1 MINNKNNKLE
11 HLVYFQKLLG
21 KLSPNSMNI
30 DNFIQHS
37 FSEILERQYQHD
49 KSKKEVRNR
58 NEFREKYFQ
67 VDERTYRR
75 WRNNEVD
82 SIRNDSLPDF
92 RKLSVLKE
100 MYNENHI
107 NEFYKQTENQDLNI
121 YLKICYQLRKHTLLL
136 PILEGVLLNM
146 EKNKDLP
153 PIDYWEKLKYI
164 SNIVIDMEICDL
176 KQGDLSLPAYS
187 FDRKNSLIKMSNSF
201 IRDKKSKLYIIDYKN
216 LWSLKKNNLR
226 NFDYYQKEI
235 DNEKNRDN

>member
-1 MINNKNNKLE
+1 MKMINNKNNKLE
-11 HLVYFQKLLG
+11 HLVYFQKLLE

-107 NEFYKQTENQDLNI
+107 NEFYKNI
-121 YLKICYQLRKHTLLL
+121 VIKILRRLYDSIYFET
-136 PILEGVLLNM
+136 
-146 EKNKDLP
+146 
-153 PIDYWEKLKYI
+153 YI
-164 SNIVIDMEICDL
+164 TSSTVTFSNIV
-176 KQGDLSLPAYS
+176 YS
-187 FDRKNSLIKMSNSF
+187 IYFNTFSTI
-201 IRDKKSKLYIIDYKN
+201 
-216 LWSLKKNNLR
+216 
-226 NFDYYQKEI
+226 
-235 DNEKNRDN
+235 